1 MNTIDEVVRAMEK
14 KSHDLRTHQSLVLAQ
29 VIARRITG
37 KGDPS
42 QMDCTAIEQMADGIE
57 DLMRTNGF

>member
-1 MNTIDEVVRAMEK
+1 MNTVDEVIRAMEK

-37 KGDPS
+37 KPDPS
-42 QMDCTAIEQMADGIE
+42 QMDCTNIERMADGIE
-57 DLMRTNGF
+57 ELMRNNGF